1 MRRSQRKQQ
10 TEDLKVEVQR
20 SIRQMRQE
28 LGLSQKQLADKMNSN
43 VVQATVSNWE
53 SGKTELTLSQ
63 LIDIML
69 ICGKDL
75 GSYFGFYH
83 LQRKQSLN
91 QKIRNDDGYFYL
103 YFISGNYYSTNV
115 ILEFRHKSL
124 VHDNGIKCRATEP
137 RNALF
142 IYAVEDSLLRL
153 VCIYEC
159 YLFSSGNLQKTVRT
173 YLTQPHRN
181 ELLQKSMGR
190 T

>member
-75 GSYFGFYH
+75 GSYFGF
-83 LQRKQSLN
+83 LSPSAKVKSESEN
-91 QKIRNDDGYFYL
+91 Q
-103 YFISGNYYSTNV
+103 
-115 ILEFRHKSL
+115 E
-124 VHDNGIKCRATEP
+124 
-137 RNALF
+137 
-142 IYAVEDSLLRL
+142 
-153 VCIYEC
+153 
-159 YLFSSGNLQKTVRT
+159 
-173 YLTQPHRN
+173 
-181 ELLQKSMGR
+181 
-190 T
+190 